1 MNKELMENIFEE
13 TSFDWCR
20 TQSSSLYLSR
30 PKTFDNF
37 EGFSQY
43 ESSPS
48 IKNTNRLL
56 SPSFSSGKQREVI
69 ESKQRVDNEQS
80 LPGSTDVDSDE
91 ESFESHFDAI
101 DELSEIFETAS
112 NSTSQPTSNRNIPF
126 SRPSNPIVKDTQF
139 GIPRCSAPVPV
150 LPEVNADARRAGHQ
164 YRFSCRSSSFKEEL
178 EMANYIKP
186 SSPNVRPKAA
196 INNLFTSKPLS
207 LPSAFARDF

>member
-1 MNKELMENIFEE
+1 MNRELMKNILEE
-13 TSFDWCR
+13 TSFDWHR
-20 TQSSSLYLSR
+20 TQSSSLYVSR
-30 PKTFDNF
+30 PNTFDNF
-37 EGFSQY
+37 EGFSQF

-56 SPSFSSGKQREVI
+56 SPSFSSSKQREVI
-69 ESKQRVDNEQS
+69 DLKQRVDNEQS

-91 ESFESHFDAI
+91 DSFESHFDAI
-101 DELSEIFETAS
+101 DELSEIFETDS

-126 SRPSNPIVKDTQF
+126 ARPSNPMVKDTHF

-150 LPEVNADARRAGHQ
+150 FAEMDAEVRQTGHQ
-164 YRFSCRSSSFKEEL
+164 SRFSCRSSSFKEEL

-186 SSPNVRPKAA
+186 SSPSVRPKAA
-196 INNLFTSKPLS
+196 INNLFTSRPLS